1 MRSEGGSRQAALNS
15 GTGPSRRPSRP
26 GGPAAREAPQTVPAA
41 AGAREGAGY
50 GSERAAPPA
59 GGSSPRARAWC
70 TASSLL
76 RAPSF
81 EKMPRMRERTPS

>member
-1 MRSEGGSRQAALNS
+1 MRSEGGPRQAALNS
-15 GTGPSRRPSRP
+15 GP
-26 GGPAAREAPQTVPAA
+26 GPARLAARPAREAPQTVRAA

-81 EKMPRMRERTPS
+81 AKMPRMRERTPS